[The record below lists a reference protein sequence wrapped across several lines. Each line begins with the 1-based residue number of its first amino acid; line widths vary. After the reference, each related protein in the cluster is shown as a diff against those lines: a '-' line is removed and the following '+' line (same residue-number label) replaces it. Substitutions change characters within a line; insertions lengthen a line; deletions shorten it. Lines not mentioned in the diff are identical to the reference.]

1 MLSLT
6 PEGQAMSAMGGG
18 SPPQQLANGGM
29 AKGNNRDGYSK
40 GGPEKSLHFPPSPAL
55 MKSEIEAYAERMA
68 RQVAGLDN
76 PNNKTIQQ
84 LAREQNLPLGITK
97 NAKKQDV
104 PIIDFNKT
112 KGSYSVGVPGDPSRG
127 GLVPSTRNMKRYGIN
142 YPRAGESLKSIG
154 GENLESPVPIYGG
167 KDYGAYGH
175 PEGWASDLSASSGMF
190 NIVKRLHEEDPSR
203 EIYGHYHKMSP
214 ESLNHAVH
222 MMDAVL
228 SHHKPHKLPAEQIA
242 DLNHLMRNVVTTT
255 SKSDVL
261 YPEFPGFENPED
273 VMLHGSLNSGMRK
286 KLINILGTEKYFPG
300 GKQKMN
306 DIIYAISHPELR
318 NIETGAGGSSILK
331 FDPSRELRDNISSHP
346 TYSYDIPSKLV
357 GRTRYIT
364 PSEILSP
371 RSMHN
376 AKQMI
381 KAMKKKVL
389 PFNQAKMSII
399 REPIDEQYINQ
410 MGEYENAMKKRLG
423 YKKGGKVKIHKDKDT
438 MTLELMQRK
447 KVK

>member
-1 MLSLT
+1 
-6 PEGQAMSAMGGG
+6 
-18 SPPQQLANGGM
+18 
-29 AKGNNRDGYSK
+29 
-40 GGPEKSLHFPPSPAL
+40 
-55 MKSEIEAYAERMA
+55 MKSEIEAHAERMA

-84 LAREQNLPLGITK
+84 LAREQNLPLGINK

-104 PIIDFNKT
+104 PVIDFEKA

-127 GLVPSTRNMKRYGIN
+127 GVVPSTRNIKRYGMN

-154 GENLESPVPIYGG
+154 GENLESPVPMYGG

-175 PEGWASDLSASSGMF
+175 PEGWASDLGASAGMF
-190 NIVKRLHEEDPSR
+190 NIVKRLHEEDPTR

-228 SHHKPHKLPAEQIA
+228 SHHKPHHLPAEQISY
-242 DLNHLMRNVVTTT
+242 LNHLMRNVATTT
-255 SKSDVL
+255 SKSDVQ
-261 YPEFPGFENPED
+261 YPQFPGFENPED
-273 VMLHGSLNSGMRK
+273 VMFHGSLNSGMRK

-306 DIIYAISHPELR
+306 DIIYAMSHPELR

-331 FDPSRELRDNISSHP
+331 FDPMRELRENISSHP
-346 TYSYDIPSKLV
+346 TYGHDIPSKLI

-364 PSEILSP
+364 PADILSP

-376 AKQMI
+376 AKQAI
-381 KAMKKKVL
+381 KAMGKKVL

-399 REPIDEQYINQ
+399 REPIDEQYVNQ
-410 MGEYENAMKKRLG
+410 MGEYETAMKKRLG
-423 YKKGGKVKIHKDKDT
+423 YKKGGNVTLAPTQDT
-438 MTLELMQRK
+438 MRLALTK
-447 KVK
+447 KKAK